1 MDHRSNGMS
10 ALVRIWFAGLAAL
23 SAFLVIAV
31 QPAATMAVLPLTG
44 GSPAFW
50 QTSQALFQAMLLLG
64 YLGSALLLRRQT
76 SRRLVW
82 YGSAMAAGSLALFM
96 AFGTPP
102 VPDSVT
108 TLTPVRATMVIG
120 RYFGLAFV
128 LLSTTSLAC
137 QYMFIRLTP
146 AGSPFWIYV
155 ASNTGGLTAAVAYPF
170 IIQPYTDVSSQLAVW
185 GSIATASALLLS
197 ASAFGV
203 AMKRPSEAAVPAPRD
218 RLSLWSAARWFAGG
232 AGPVGLSLACTSYL
246 STDLGSHPLVWLGP
260 FTAYLATMI
269 VAFSHWGGRCV
280 AVANRI
286 APFAVALLLAGLVQS
301 WPNTLAAYALHLG
314 GVTILLLSWH
324 GWFASI
330 RPRHGNLEWFYGCA
344 TSGGLAIGAFLGV
357 VVPVALNPALFGN
370 PNFRWHRLVFG
381 SLAPEYVGF
390 IIASGILLA
399 VAVREMRHGE
409 SVTRG
414 SLEGLLL
421 GAAVLLTSG
430 AAVSALSRASYA
442 SPAAWI
448 GVATLI
454 AVAFV
459 LRSRCQLVAC
469 VLAILV
475 GTVAKTSAGA
485 GIVEHQRSSFG
496 QLKVQD
502 TATSRTLT
510 HGSTTH
516 GVQSLACITGDS
528 AAECSK
534 ATGYYHQAGPVGA
547 VIRAV
552 SKTVGA
558 VDVGV
563 IGLGVGTLAAYCS
576 GSDTMTFM
584 EIDPAIVSIAE
595 NYFRFLSHGRRRCRS
610 ISIDMGDARLS
621 LRRGQSQR
629 FDLLVAD
636 AFSSDAVPVHLL
648 TAEAMREF
656 MLTVKPHGLLVY
668 HTSNRY
674 FGLEDVLL
682 AAAKSAGFKGLA
694 VVDRGRSSVPT
705 RQRLATQWV
714 VIAADER
721 ALDHLEDAMAGDGFV
736 VKDFKAGVGAP
747 WTDDRHSLLA
757 ALRR

>member
-1 MDHRSNGMS
+1 MDLRSKGMS
-10 ALVRIWFAGLAAL
+10 ALVRICFAWLAAL

-64 YLGSALLLRRQT
+64 YVGSAALLRRQT

-82 YGSAMAAGSLALFM
+82 YGSAMAAGALVLFL
-96 AFGTPP
+96 AFGNPP
-102 VPDSVT
+102 VPDSAT
-108 TLTPVRATMVIG
+108 TLTPIQATMVIG

-137 QYMFIRLTP
+137 QYMFIRLSP
-146 AGSPFWIYV
+146 GGSPFWLYV
-155 ASNTGGLTAAVAYPF
+155 ASNTGSLTAAVAYPF

-185 GSIATASALLLS
+185 GSIATASVLLLS
-197 ASAFGV
+197 VSAFVV
-203 AMKRPSEAAVPAPRD
+203 AMKRPSEAAVAAPRD
-218 RLSLWSAARWFAGG
+218 PLTLWSAARWFAGG

-286 APFAVALLLAGLVQS
+286 APFAVALLLAGLVQP

-314 GVTILLLSWH
+314 GVTLLLLSWH
-324 GWFASI
+324 GWFAST

-399 VAVREMRHGE
+399 VAVREERHEE

-414 SLEGLLL
+414 SLEGLFL
-421 GAAVLLTSG
+421 GTAVLLTSG
-430 AAVSALSRASYA
+430 AVVSALSRASYA

-448 GVATLI
+448 GIATL
-454 AVAFV
+454 ASVALV
-459 LRSRCQLVAC
+459 LRSRYQLVAC

-475 GTVAKTSAGA
+475 GTVAKTSAGD
-485 GIVEHQRSSFG
+485 GIVEHRRSPFG

-516 GVQSLACITGDS
+516 GVQSLACITSDS
-528 AAECSK
+528 ATECSK

-547 VIRAV
+547 VVRAA
-552 SKTVGA
+552 SKAAG

-576 GSDTMTFM
+576 GIDTMTFM
-584 EIDPAIVSIAE
+584 EIDPEIVSIAE
-595 NYFRFLSHGRRRCRS
+595 NHFKFLSHARRRCRS

-621 LRRGQSQR
+621 LRREQAQK
-629 FDLLVAD
+629 FDLLIAD
-636 AFSSDAVPVHLL
+636 AFSSDAVPVHLV
-648 TAEAMREF
+648 TVEAMREF
-656 MLTVKPHGLLVY
+656 MRAVKPHGLLVY

-674 FGLEDVLL
+674 FGLDDVLL
-682 AAAKSAGFKGLA
+682 ATAKSAGFEGLA
-694 VVDRGRSSVPT
+694 VVDRGRSSVPA

-714 VIAADER
+714 VIAAGGRTLDNLKDE
-721 ALDHLEDAMAGDGFV
+721 MAGDEFAV
-736 VKDFKAGVGAP
+736 RDFKPGAGTA